1 MKHFVGNFA
10 VKGRELIWKFDDL
23 VIW

>member
-10 VKGRELIWKFDDL
+10 VKGREIIWECDDL
-23 VIW
+23 MI